1 MGRAFFMLVVLFMIN
16 QANAAIEAQHFADPQ
31 LQQRYQSLVWE
42 LRCPKCQNQN
52 IGDSNAPIAQDLRD
66 EVAKLLREGKS
77 DQDIQ
82 NYMVNRFG
90 EFVLYRPKLDPV
102 TWLLWFGPLL
112 LLLVGSM
119 AVWLLSGSNRPR
131 IEQTN
136 TNEERDSAARLASLL
151 KEDDR

>member
-1 MGRAFFMLVVLFMIN
+1 MGRAFFMLLVLFMTN
-16 QANAAIEAQHFADPQ
+16 QVSAAIEAQHFADPQ

-66 EVAKLLREGKS
+66 EVATLLREGKS

-82 NYMVNRFG
+82 NYMVSRFG

-112 LLLVGSM
+112 LLLVGGL
-119 AVWLLSGSNRPR
+119 AVWLLAGRSRPR
-131 IEQTN
+131 IEQAN
-136 TNEERDSAARLASLL
+136 TNELSDSAARLASLL